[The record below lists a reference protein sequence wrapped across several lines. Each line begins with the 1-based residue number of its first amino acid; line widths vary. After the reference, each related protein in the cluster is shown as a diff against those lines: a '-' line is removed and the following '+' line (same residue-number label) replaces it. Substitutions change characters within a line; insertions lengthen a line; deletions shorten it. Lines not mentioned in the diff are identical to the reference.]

1 MVPFLFLALRT
12 FARLTHLKLTNVH
25 FPDVHDS
32 RPFDIPLI
40 PTLQYFH
47 LGQSTFLSAP
57 TITRFILK
65 SLYPELTLQTGEVTL
80 EQGVAIAHN
89 AIAIRQLWL
98 VDVYEGSIWGNRLR
112 MPQILR
118 AARDILE
125 TKLLDLPQA
134 SLPSIDEVQ
143 GAVTGLVR
151 VEVETERIEG
161 GDRGY

>member
-1 MVPFLFLALRT
+1 
-12 FARLTHLKLTNVH
+12 
-25 FPDVHDS
+25 
-32 RPFDIPLI
+32 
-40 PTLQYFH
+40 
-47 LGQSTFLSAP
+47 
-57 TITRFILK
+57 
-65 SLYPELTLQTGEVTL
+65 LQTGEVTL